1 MKIYFLIILFL
12 FSSCNQNEV
21 FFDLENLEWENRLVI
36 VFSDNDEFIQNQ
48 LDDLTKYSDEIVD
61 RDLVIL
67 FSDNN
72 EFFVSFDGFQSKE
85 MINEVSY
92 EKIFKRF
99 FNNRNSR
106 TLLLGKDGQI
116 KIDTNKFI
124 DSNKIFKE
132 IDQMPMR
139 IEEMKNR

>member
-1 MKIYFLIILFL
+1 MKIYILIILFL
-12 FSSCNQNEV
+12 FASCNQNEV

-139 IEEMKNR
+139 IEEMKTR

>member
-12 FSSCNQNEV
+12 FSSCNQTEL
-21 FFDLENLEWENRLVI
+21 FFDLENLKWENRIVI
-36 VFSDNDEFIQNQ
+36 IFSDNDEFIQNQ
-48 LDDLTKYSDEIVD
+48 LDDLTNYSDEIVD

-67 FSDNN
+67 FSDNK
-72 EFFVSFDGFQSKE
+72 EFILSFDGLKSKE
-85 MINEVSY
+85 MINKVSY
-92 EKIFKRF
+92 EKIYRRF

-139 IEEMKNR
+139 KEEMKSK

>member
-1 MKIYFLIILFL
+1 
-12 FSSCNQNEV
+12 
-21 FFDLENLEWENRLVI
+21 
-36 VFSDNDEFIQNQ
+36 
-48 LDDLTKYSDEIVD
+48 
-61 RDLVIL
+61 
-67 FSDNN
+67 
-72 EFFVSFDGFQSKE
+72 
-85 MINEVSY
+85 MINEVCY

>member
-12 FSSCNQNEV
+12 FSSCNQTEV
-21 FFDLENLEWENRLVI
+21 FFDLENLKWENRIVI
-36 VFSDNDEFIQNQ
+36 IFSDNDEFIQNQ
-48 LDDLTKYSDEIVD
+48 LDDLTNYSDEIID

-67 FSDNN
+67 FSDNK
-72 EFFVSFDGFQSKE
+72 EFIVSFDGLMSKE
-85 MINEVSY
+85 MINKVSY
-92 EKIFKRF
+92 EKIYRRF

-106 TLLLGKDGQI
+106 ILLLGKDGQI

-139 IEEMKNR
+139 KEEMKSK

>member
-12 FSSCNQNEV
+12 FSSCNQTEV
-21 FFDLENLEWENRLVI
+21 FFDLENLKWENRIVI
-36 VFSDNDEFIQNQ
+36 IFSDNDEFIQNQ
-48 LDDLTKYSDEIVD
+48 LDDLTNYSDEIVD

-67 FSDNN
+67 FSDNK
-72 EFFVSFDGFQSKE
+72 EFIVSFDGLMSKE
-85 MINEVSY
+85 MINKVSY
-92 EKIFKRF
+92 EKIYRRF

-139 IEEMKNR
+139 KEEMKSK

>member
-12 FSSCNQNEV
+12 FSSCNQTEV
-21 FFDLENLEWENRLVI
+21 FFDLENLKWENRIVI
-36 VFSDNDEFIQNQ
+36 IFSDNDEFIQNQ
-48 LDDLTKYSDEIVD
+48 LDDLTNYSDEIVD

-67 FSDNN
+67 FSDNK
-72 EFFVSFDGFQSKE
+72 EFIVSFDGLMSKE
-85 MINEVSY
+85 MINKVSY
-92 EKIFKRF
+92 EKIYRRF

-124 DSNKIFKE
+124 DSNKIFNE

-139 IEEMKNR
+139 KEEMKSK

>member
-1 MKIYFLIILFL
+1 MKIYILIILFL
-12 FSSCNQNEV
+12 FSSCNQKILH
-21 FFDLENLEWENRLVI
+21 FDLENLEWENRLVI
-36 VFSDNDEFIQNQ
+36 VFSENDEFIQNQ
-48 LDDLTKYSDEIVD
+48 IDDLTYYSDEIVD

-72 EFFVSFDGFQSKE
+72 EFIVTFDGFQSKK
-85 MINEVSY
+85 MINKVSY
-92 EKIFKRF
+92 EKIYKRF

-139 IEEMKNR
+139 KEEMKSK